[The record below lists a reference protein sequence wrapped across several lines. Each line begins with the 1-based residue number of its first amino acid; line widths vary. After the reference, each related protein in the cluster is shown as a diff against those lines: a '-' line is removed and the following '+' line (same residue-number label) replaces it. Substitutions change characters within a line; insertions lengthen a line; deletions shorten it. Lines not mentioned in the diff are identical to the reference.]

1 MMVGED
7 RTVQGISFGMLQPEV
22 GADAIGQV
30 DDGEEAQ
37 ETEGEDDK
45 GRGDRM
51 EWTIVG
57 GRLCGLR
64 RTA

>member
-1 MMVGED
+1 MGED
-7 RTVQGISFGMLQPEV
+7 MTVQGISFGMLQAEV
-22 GADAIGQV
+22 GADMIGQV

-37 ETEGEDDK
+37 EAEGENDK

-51 EWTIVG
+51 ERAIVG
-57 GRLCGLR
+57 GGICGLR